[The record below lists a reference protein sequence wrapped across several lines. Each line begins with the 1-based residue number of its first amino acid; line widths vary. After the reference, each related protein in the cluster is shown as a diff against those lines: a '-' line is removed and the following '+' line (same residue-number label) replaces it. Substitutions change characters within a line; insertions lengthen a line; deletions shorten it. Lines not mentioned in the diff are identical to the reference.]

1 MIRIAFLAIAQAH
14 QHLHWIAAA
23 RALAARDGVEVSVL
37 GSSRAGLE
45 LIRGFDPDRRLKLVH
60 LPTPSRTPD
69 GLFTP
74 PRRRLTALLHHP
86 RLMRFDA
93 IVTTETTSSV
103 LKQIPWFRVPLIHL
117 KHGAGD
123 SEVGYNPK
131 HSEFDFT
138 LVNGPKD
145 KARLIAKGLAR
156 GEEIAVVGYSKFEL
170 VAPPTPL
177 FDNDKPVALYNPHA
191 RPEASSWFAHGP
203 RIMAALERVEGWN
216 VIVAPHVKLRDGPPF
231 ESDAAHIRIDTG
243 SIRSIDMSY
252 TQATDVY
259 IGDAS
264 SQVYEFIRS
273 PKPCIFL
280 NLDRVKWQGVEK
292 YSHWGFGQVIDDL
305 AELQPALDRT
315 KAMQPQFEAA
325 QREAFERSIDPSPV
339 PASERQADAI
349 LDFVRSR
356 RR

>member
-23 RALAARDGVEVSVL
+23 RALAARSGVEVSVL

-45 LIRGFDPDRRLKLVH
+45 LVRRFDADRRLKLVH
-60 LPTPSRTPD
+60 LPTPSKWED

-74 PRRRLTALLHHP
+74 PPRRLTALLHHL

-103 LKQIPWFRVPLIHL
+103 LRRVPWFRVPLIHL

-131 HSEFDFT
+131 HSEFDLT

-145 KARLIAKGLAR
+145 KERLIAKGLAT
-156 GEEIAVVGYSKFEL
+156 EDEIAVVGYSKFEL
-170 VAPPTPL
+170 VAPPEPL
-177 FDNDKPVALYNPHA
+177 FANDRPVALYNPHA
-191 RPEASSWFAHGP
+191 RPGASSWFDHGP
-203 RIMAALERVEGWN
+203 AIMAALEKLQGWN
-216 VIVAPHVKLRDGPPF
+216 VVVAPHVKLKGGPPF
-231 ESDAAHIRIDTG
+231 ETSAPHVLVDTG

-252 TQATDVY
+252 TQGADVY

-264 SQVYEFIRS
+264 SQVYEFIRR
-273 PKPCIFL
+273 PRPCIFL
-280 NLDRVKWQGVEK
+280 NLDKAEWRDVEK
-292 YSHWGFGQVIDDL
+292 YSHWAFGQVVEDL
-305 AELQPALDRT
+305 SELQAVLDR
-315 KAMQPQFEAA
+315 AAALQPRFEAA

-349 LDFVRSR
+349 LEFVRSR
-356 RR
+356 R

>member
-1 MIRIAFLAIAQAH
+1 MTRIAFLAIAQAH

-23 RALAARDGVEVSVL
+23 RALAARTGVEVSVL

-45 LIRGFDPDRRLKLVH
+45 LVRRFDPDHRLKIVH
-60 LPTPSRTPD
+60 LPTPSREPD
-69 GLFTP
+69 ALFTP
-74 PRRRLTALLHHP
+74 PPRRLTALLHHL

-93 IVTTETTSSV
+93 IGTTETTSSV
-103 LKQIPWFRVPLIHL
+103 LKRLPWFRVSLIHL

-145 KARLIAKGLAR
+145 KARLIAKGL
-156 GEEIAVVGYSKFEL
+156 GSENDIAVVGYSKFEL
-170 VAPPTPL
+170 IAPPAPL
-177 FDNDKPVALYNPHA
+177 FEDDRPIALYNPHA

-203 RIMAALERVEGWN
+203 AIMAALERLKGWN
-216 VIVAPHVKLRDGPPF
+216 VVVAPHVKLKDGPPF
-231 ESDAAHIRIDTG
+231 ESSAAHILIDTG

-252 TQATDVY
+252 TQGSDVY

-264 SQVYEFIRS
+264 SQVYEFIRT
-273 PKPCIFL
+273 PRPCIFL
-280 NLDRVKWQGVEK
+280 NLDKVQWQGVEK
-292 YSHWGFGQVIDDL
+292 YSHWAFGQVIEEPG
-305 AELQPALDRT
+305 ELQSALDRAA
-315 KAMQPQFEAA
+315 AMQPQFEAA

-349 LDFVRSR
+349 LEFVRSR